1 MIETIEDQMAEVVK
15 EARDVKMMIV
25 GGILYTASLVICAY
39 IMCLHE
45 CIGRLLQCCMSHTK
59 MYQRISTKR

>member
-45 CIGRLLQCCMSHTK
+45 CIGR
-59 MYQRISTKR
+59 

>member
-25 GGILYTASLVICAY
+25 GGILYTASLAICAY

-45 CIGRLLQCCMSHTK
+45 CIG
-59 MYQRISTKR
+59 